1 MLIYPAPYLGGIVL
15 TPALDSERS
24 LQVRVGESLVCLGRA
39 GVRAVRRCRG
49 DIARVYHNVLQG
61 EEDVGGVVPHLLGHV
76 AAMVDDENGS

>member
-1 MLIYPAPYLGGIVL
+1 M
-15 TPALDSERS
+15 
-24 LQVRVGESLVCLGRA
+24 
-39 GVRAVRRCRG
+39 RRCGG